1 MIFEGVITTSNADG
15 APHITPMGFQ
25 REGDEVSISPF
36 VPSTTLVNLKRDG
49 RAVMNL
55 SDDVRIIAG
64 CLTGRRAW
72 PVQRATVIDGWRI
85 SDSLAHLE
93 LTVSD
98 CQEHAERPRFRC
110 RVVHEANHAAFRGF
124 NRAQAAVL
132 EAAILYSRLEW
143 LAPDKLASE
152 MAYLAIAV
160 GKTAGDRERIAWQW
174 LVDAMAEHP
183 RHRLR
188 LEQRA

>member
-1 MIFEGVITTSNADG
+1 MVY
-15 APHITPMGFQ
+15 
-25 REGDEVSISPF
+25 
-36 VPSTTLVNLKRDG
+36 
-49 RAVMNL
+49 
-55 SDDVRIIAG
+55 
-64 CLTGRRAW
+64 
-72 PVQRATVIDGWRI
+72 
-85 SDSLAHLE
+85 
-93 LTVSD
+93 
-98 CQEHAERPRFRC
+98 
-110 RVVHEANHAAFRGF
+110 EANHAAFRGF

-132 EAAILYSRLEW
+132 EAAILYSRLDW

-174 LVDAMAEHP
+174 LVEAMAEHP